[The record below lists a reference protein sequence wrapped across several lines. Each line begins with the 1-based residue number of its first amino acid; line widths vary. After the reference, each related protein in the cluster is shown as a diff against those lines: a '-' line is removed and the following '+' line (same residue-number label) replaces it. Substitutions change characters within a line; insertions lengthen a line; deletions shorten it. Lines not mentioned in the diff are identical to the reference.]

1 MDASLFDYHLPNE
14 CIAQEPA
21 ATRDA
26 SRLMVV
32 DRAKRTVTHSHFA
45 EIAQFL
51 PDNSRFFRNNAAV
64 LKARIFGQ
72 RPTGGKVECL
82 LLQPAEDAVTWWC
95 LLRPGKKAAQTG
107 FGLEGEYHAEV
118 LEAGNNGNYRV
129 RFHLERNESVTDLS
143 ERLGIMPLP
152 PYIARDDND
161 PRREADNVRYQTVY
175 ARDPGAVAAPTAGL
189 HFDDAMLAETQA
201 MGVRHAFVTLH
212 VGAGTFQALR
222 HEDVEANRLH
232 SERLVVDQ
240 ACCDAVRQTREQ
252 GGRVIAVGTTSVR
265 SLETAARAGELEP
278 YAGETDLFIKPGY
291 EFRIIDAMITNFH
304 LPQSS
309 LLMLVAASTADAQ
322 SYEEHDYI
330 LNCSGCHRMDGTG
343 SNVVP
348 SFQNMHEL
356 ANKPGA
362 REYWIRVPGAA
373 QAPLFQ
379 RHCLRVRI

>member
-175 ARDPGAVAAPTAGL
+175 ADYEKRVAVAAPTAGL
-189 HFDDAMLAETQA
+189 HFTPEIIA
-201 MGVRHAFVTLH
+201 AFEARGARFHDLTLQ
-212 VGAGTFQALR
+212 VGIGTFHPIQVEDITKHNIHHEWYEIPAPAFQALQQDGPGPR
-222 HEDVEANRLH
+222 
-232 SERLVVDQ
+232 
-240 ACCDAVRQTREQ
+240 
-252 GGRVIAVGTTSVR
+252 IAIGTTSVR
-265 SLETAARAGELEP
+265 SIEDAMRRIQTNPNCLTPSGSVQAEADIFIYPPAQFAAV
-278 YAGETDLFIKPGY
+278 DH
-291 EFRIIDAMITNFH
+291 MITNFH
-304 LPQSS
+304 LPKST
-309 LLMLVAASTADAQ
+309 LLCLVSAFLTPGSADGIAWLKELYAEAIARNYRFYSYGDAML
-322 SYEEHDYI
+322 I
-330 LNCSGCHRMDGTG
+330 L
-343 SNVVP
+343 
-348 SFQNMHEL
+348 
-356 ANKPGA
+356 
-362 REYWIRVPGAA
+362 
-373 QAPLFQ
+373 
-379 RHCLRVRI
+379 